1 MLFKETAIREPV
13 DIRVEQRVVELTKQG
28 VRKVS
33 EVKRHLTQYV
43 KAELFRGA
51 SPPPLS
57 RRRYFP
63 SDKDLRNIMARA
75 RDQTRYS
82 KIDQVNLEVRSSVF
96 FFFFFGFLEM
106 KLLLLYRHNDNKR
119 SFTPGM

>member
-1 MLFKETAIREPV
+1 MKETAIREPV
-13 DIRVEQRVVELTKQG
+13 DMRVQQRVELSKQG

-33 EVKRHLTQYV
+33 EVRRHLTQFV

-82 KIDQVNLEVRSSVF
+82 KIDQVNLEVSHSHIAYCDITVIV
-96 FFFFFGFLEM
+96 M
-106 KLLLLYRHNDNKR
+106 
-119 SFTPGM
+119 

>member
-1 MLFKETAIREPV
+1 MILLKEASIREPV
-13 DIRVEQRVVELTKQG
+13 DIRVEQRVADLTKQG

-33 EVKRHLTQYV
+33 EVKRHLAQFV
-43 KAELFRGA
+43 RAELFRGT

-63 SDKDLRNIMARA
+63 SEKDLRNIMARA

-82 KIDQVNLEVRSSVF
+82 KIDQVNLEVRDTEKPNLGKAS
-96 FFFFFGFLEM
+96 GKE
-106 KLLLLYRHNDNKR
+106 
-119 SFTPGM
+119 